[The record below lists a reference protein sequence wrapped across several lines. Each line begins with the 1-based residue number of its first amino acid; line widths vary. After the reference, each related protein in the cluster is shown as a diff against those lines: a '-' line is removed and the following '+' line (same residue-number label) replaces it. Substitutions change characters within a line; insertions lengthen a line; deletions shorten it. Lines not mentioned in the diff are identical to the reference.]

1 MKKAIMYGGGNIGR
15 GFIAQLFCLSG
26 WETVFVDVNTA
37 LVDDMNTRHEYP
49 IFITG
54 AEDYERFTVTNV
66 RAVCGSVPAGGLRRG
81 TTGAELSVRLKLYPQ
96 LCGVARRGAA
106 GL

>member
-1 MKKAIMYGGGNIGR
+1 MYGGGNIGR

-66 RAVCGSVPAGGLRRG
+66 RAAAIPMRWRKRLRPPI
-81 TTGAELSVRLKLYPQ
+81 SWRLPSAQ
-96 LCGVARRGAA
+96 IF
-106 GL
+106 